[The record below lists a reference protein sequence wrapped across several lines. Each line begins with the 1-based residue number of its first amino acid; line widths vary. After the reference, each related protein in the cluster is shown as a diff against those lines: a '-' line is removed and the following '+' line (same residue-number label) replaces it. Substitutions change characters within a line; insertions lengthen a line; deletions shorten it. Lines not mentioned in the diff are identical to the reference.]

1 LTKQDYAYNIIFAFT
16 IPFVAVI
23 RTIKSKSIRFKHQL
37 LTLLIGIYG
46 STIVLSASDG
56 AVHLAA
62 VYREYSDMSFKQFS
76 YDIYLILSF
85 QTTDTG
91 ASDLYKHFVSYLCG
105 AVLQMPSL
113 FFPIV
118 CLVYG
123 YFFSGSMLFVFKYF
137 YRTKKSLAFWGIAFI
152 FIMLKNVEGANTVRT
167 WTGLWILVYACLKY
181 YDTGKIKYI
190 ALMLVPPFVHFAYF
204 IMAIPAYV
212 VLVIG
217 NWKKVFF
224 TLFIL
229 SFFFSFLTPDVQD
242 VSDTLSQTEIGAKKT
257 TGYLV
262 EEEKSVSDKFENS
275 QSGGGNWYRAIVKS
289 GITKYA
295 VFLIIIS
302 IFFSGSYTNNMNK
315 VETRLFS
322 IGLLTLTLANV
333 FWFYSALQNRS
344 ILVGVI
350 FIFAAVLLYWQ
361 NPDRKIDSMFFRS
374 KLISFM
380 LYLSILLYIPFLI
393 MKTSMLL
400 GFISFYFLTAP
411 FIVWIFPEVNMG
423 IREFIKTVIL

>member
-16 IPFVAVI
+16 IPLVAVI

-37 LTLLIGIYG
+37 LTLLTGIYG
-46 STIVLSASDG
+46 STIVLSTSDG
-56 AVHLAA
+56 AEHLAT
-62 VYREYSDMSFKQFS
+62 VISDYSNMSFKQFS

-85 QTTDTG
+85 QGTDTA
-91 ASDLYKHFVSYLCG
+91 ASDLYKHFLSYLCG
-105 AVLQMPSL
+105 SVLEMPFL

-118 CLVYG
+118 GLVYG
-123 YFFSGSMLFVFKYF
+123 YFFAGTMLYIFKYF
-137 YRTKKSLAFWGIAFI
+137 YRTKKSILFWAIAAI
-152 FIMLKNVEGANTVRT
+152 FFLMKNVEGVNTVRT
-167 WTGLWILVYACLKY
+167 WTGLWILMYACLKY
-181 YDTGKIKYI
+181 YDTRKIKYLI
-190 ALMLVPPFVHFAYF
+190 LMFVPPFVHFAYF

-224 TLFIL
+224 TLYTL
-229 SFFFSFLTPDVQD
+229 SFLFSFLTPNVQD
-242 VSDTLSQTEIGAKKT
+242 VSDILSQTEVGANRSS
-257 TGYLV
+257 GYLV
-262 EEEKSVSDKFENS
+262 EEERSIKYKIERQESFNS
-275 QSGGGNWYRAIVKS
+275 NWYRTIVKS